1 VLSHSPR
8 LALLLTC
15 ALLLPALGLAQP
27 RGAREETEM
36 VLTSDTDYERVLAS
50 VSQDRIERFVAEL
63 ASLGSRVT
71 GYPGCRQAARLV
83 EQRFRDL
90 GLEVSVEKF
99 NVLVPVPRYDAQGR
113 PAVLTVA
120 GTRQFEILPLWPNL
134 VQMPKT
140 PPQGLS
146 SKLIYGGKGR
156 LESFNGQNLV
166 DSIVMLDFDSGREW
180 FNAPL
185 LGAKAVLFIE
195 PRETIRGEAEQK
207 FLSMPVNIPR
217 FWISKE
223 AADLLLATVAQQGEV
238 QVNVRC
244 DIDWQKVEGENIL
257 GRLEGTDPRLKKQQ
271 VVVQAYYDSISIAP
285 TLAPGAENAC
295 SIAALMEI
303 ARAFKALPPKRSMV
317 FLATAGHFEAM
328 AGEKAFLARRYRG
341 ARSERTVKKMY
352 NLVRESRRG
361 LDEAAASVWEEETRG
376 LETEPKTPDQ
386 IAEER
391 IRALGRVR
399 RAIHQAEKKLRA
411 AERLTARATAVNPRT
426 GQPRLDPNRGKL
438 YERKLE
444 DAELTRR
451 VTLIQDLQQAMSAM
465 QSSLAQVKQLVA
477 QARPLRRNGDTATR
491 QAALDGIQKAIYD
504 TTDAMDFSADTVSLW
519 LTVDLSSHNR
529 ACGVFFKGYFYNY
542 SESIQW
548 KYSQIGKKA
557 REYGDIIAR
566 FMAVDPA
573 SRFADGINALKGKN
587 WQTYMSGKLALGNEV
602 ATIMG
607 VPAVGFAT
615 TNDSRPW
622 VDTPLDIPKHVDFGN
637 LFDQTTFLSCLLADL
652 VAITEPRDLYD
663 LELEDNFVEVKGRLV
678 LFDPEVSTFP
688 DEPIPG
694 AVAVARTG
702 QKTAMGVRCEI
713 FDKADPIPPDQL
725 QTEDPE
731 QRRKFGR
738 VHITGLPNVRA
749 KGGEVPIEG
758 YLLDPED
765 GHVSMAPDMGVNG
778 NEAYPFKVKADQD
791 IKPVTCV
798 MFNCMSMAIFDMVDQ
813 RFFQLLREIH
823 IYDAASDAVPYQY
836 GYCLPLPPQQFES
849 TYEPVALVFCPAG
862 TNVKLTMGASVLGLR
877 FVLVNPTPT
886 HPDGAGYL
894 IDNHPS
900 MYATPYLVARDMV
913 ELDQGRIDKL
923 EAHGVKNNR
932 VQKAHQQA
940 KEYLEQASG
949 FLQDRL
955 YDRFL
960 TAARSAWS
968 FESRAYP
975 DVRAT
980 GNDVIKGVLF
990 YLAMLMPFAFFAE
1003 RLLIAAADIKWQILG
1018 FFGIFMA
1025 VFMLIALVHPAFAI
1039 TFTPVIILL
1048 AFVILALTIIVIS
1061 IIVQKFEE
1069 QMKEV
1074 RYEQTGIRTA
1084 DMGRLS
1090 ASAAAFSLGI
1100 SNMRR
1105 RHVRTIL
1112 TCLTLVLLTF
1122 TVLSCTSVVTG
1133 VRTNRILLPYKA
1145 PYDGIMIRD
1154 KTWEPVGEPTA
1165 RVMRNEFS
1173 DKNKYAVA
1181 PRAWY
1186 FSSKVGDQSFVDVA
1200 NEGLVYSATA
1210 MVGMAPEEELVSRP
1224 QDALLP
1230 GGRWFEEGETLAAII
1245 PEAMAEKLK
1254 ITTEDAAAGAKSV
1267 NVFGVQLRVI
1277 GLMSSNKLK
1286 KLEDLDGEP
1295 ITPVD
1300 YLLMQEQQQQQQQA
1314 DQKMSEDELR
1324 EYIHLA
1330 PDSCFFVPY
1339 QFLIGQGGQL
1349 RSVAIAMRGQTADAT
1364 QTLVQQN
1371 LDELM
1376 SRIELNLY
1384 GGIGGLTFL
1393 CSAVSQTG
1401 FKNVQELVIPILIA
1415 AMICLNTMLGSV
1427 YERVREIY
1435 IYSSLGL
1442 APTHIAALFIAE
1454 ACVYAILGAV
1464 AGYLFG
1470 QVVSKI
1476 LAETGLLAGL
1486 NLNYSSLSAVGSTI
1500 VIMVTVLLSVIYPAR
1515 RASEIASP
1523 GIERRWQLPE
1533 PQGDEIDMKLPFTVT
1548 GDQALGVN
1556 MFLNEYLAAHADY
1569 SLGNFSTADI
1579 SLGTLE
1585 NEYGEGFQQTLMV
1598 WLAPYDLGV
1607 SERLHLRTVPTEDAE
1622 VYQIEALIIRESGDQ
1637 SSWLRVTR
1645 NFINMLRKQ
1654 YLLWRT
1660 FPAGLKGEYGRRAA
1674 ALLAEQKGQEAG

>member
-1 VLSHSPR
+1 MPHRSR
-8 LALLLTC
+8 LALLL
-15 ALLLPALGLAQP
+15 LLLPLLPAWAPAQP
-27 RGAREETEM
+27 KGARDESEM
-36 VLTSDTDYERVLAS
+36 VLTSDTNYEAVTAAVDQR
-50 VSQDRIERFVAEL
+50 RIEQFVAQL
-63 ASLGSRVT
+63 AGLGSRVT
-71 GYPGCRQAARLV
+71 GYPGCARAARLV
-83 EQRFRDL
+83 EQQFRNL
-90 GLEVSVEKF
+90 GLEVSTEKF
-99 NVLVPVPRYDAQGR
+99 NVLVPVPRYDAKGR
-113 PAVLTVA
+113 AASISIA
-120 GTRQFEILPLWPNL
+120 GGQEFEILPLWPNL

-140 PPQGLS
+140 PPGGLS
-146 SKLIYGGKGR
+146 GRLIYAGKGD
-156 LESFNGQNLV
+156 LQSFNGQDV
-166 DSIVMLDFDSGREW
+166 ADSIVMLDFDCGREW

-195 PRETIRGEAEQK
+195 PLETIRGEAEQK

-217 FWISKE
+217 FWIPKE
-223 AADLLLATVAQQGEV
+223 TSDLLLATAAQQGRV
-238 QVNVRC
+238 DVNIRC

-257 GRLEGTDPRLKKQQ
+257 GRMRGTDPRLQKQQ
-271 VVVQAYYDSISIAP
+271 VVIQAYYDSIAVAP
-285 TLAPGAENAC
+285 TLAPGAENAS
-295 SIAALMEI
+295 SIAALMELI
-303 ARAFKALPPKRSMV
+303 RTFKACPPKRSIT

-328 AGEKAFLARRYRG
+328 AGEKAFLERRYRG
-341 ARSERTVKKMY
+341 ARSERYVKKLY
-352 NLVRESRRG
+352 GLVRQSRRG
-361 LDEAAASVWEEETRG
+361 LDEAAASVWEEETPG
-376 LETEPKTPDQ
+376 LDTEPKTEDQ

-391 IRALGRVR
+391 IRALGRVS
-399 RAIHQAEKKLRA
+399 RAVRQAEKKLRA
-411 AERLTARATAVNPRT
+411 ATRLAVKAQRT
-426 GQPRLDPNRGKL
+426 DPNRGKL
-438 YERKLE
+438 YERKLDE
-444 DAELTRR
+444 AELARR
-451 VTLIQDLQQAMSAM
+451 LELIAHLQQTLPAM
-465 QSSLAQVKQLVA
+465 QSAVQGVDDLVR
-477 QARPLRRNGDTATR
+477 QARPLRRGADTTAR
-491 QAALDGIQKAIYD
+491 EQALSAIQKAIFD
-504 TTDAMDFSADTVSLW
+504 TSDTMDFSKEDVSLW

-542 SESIQW
+542 REDIQW

-566 FMAVDPA
+566 FMAVDAA
-573 SRFADGINALKGKN
+573 SRFVDGINALKGKN
-587 WQTYMSGKLALGNEV
+587 WQTYMSGKLALSNEV
-602 ATIMG
+602 ATVMG

-615 TNDSRPW
+615 INDSRPW
-622 VDTPLDIPKHVDFGN
+622 VDTPLDIPKHMEFGN
-637 LFDQTTFLSCLLADL
+637 LYDQTSFLACLLADM
-652 VAITEPRDLYD
+652 VSITEPRDLYD
-663 LELEDNFVEVKGRLV
+663 LELEDNYVEAKGRLV

-688 DEPIPG
+688 DEPVPN

-713 FDKADPIPPDQL
+713 FDKVGKD
-725 QTEDPE
+725 
-731 QRRKFGR
+731 GR
-738 VHITGLPNVRA
+738 LHIAGLPNVRA
-749 KGGEVPIEG
+749 RGGEIPVEG
-758 YLLDPED
+758 YLLDPAD
-765 GHVSMAPDMGVNG
+765 GRVSMAPDMGVNG
-778 NEAYPFKVKADQD
+778 NEAYPFKLKADQD
-791 IKPVTCV
+791 IKPITCV
-798 MFNCMSMAIFDMVDQ
+798 MFACQSMAIFDMVDQ

-823 IYDAASDAVPYQY
+823 IYDATSDATPYQY

-849 TYEPVALVFCPAG
+849 TYEPVALVFAPAG

-877 FVLVNPTPT
+877 FVLVAPTAKN
-886 HPDGAGYL
+886 PDGAGYL
-894 IDNHPS
+894 VDNHPS

-913 ELDQGRIDKL
+913 ELDQNRIDQL
-923 EAHGVKNNR
+923 EAHGIKNNR

-940 KEYLEQASG
+940 KEYLVAASG
-949 FLQDRL
+949 FLKDRL

-960 TAARSAWS
+960 TAARSAWA

-1003 RLLIAAADIKWQILG
+1003 RLLIASPDIRWQIVG
-1018 FFGIFMA
+1018 FFGIFML
-1025 VFMLIALVHPAFAI
+1025 VFLLIALVHPAFAI

-1048 AFVILALTIIVIS
+1048 AFIILALTMIVIS

-1105 RHVRTIL
+1105 RQVRTIL

-1154 KTWEPVGEPTA
+1154 KTWEPIGEPTA

-1173 DKNKYAVA
+1173 DKNTYSVA

-1186 FSSKVGDQSFVDVA
+1186 FSSKVGDQSFVDVT
-1200 NEGLVYSATA
+1200 NEGQTYSATA
-1210 MVGMAPEEELVSRP
+1210 MVGLSPQETQVSRP
-1224 QDALLP
+1224 QQALLP

-1254 ITTEDAAAGAKSV
+1254 ISTEDAAAGAKTIS
-1267 NVFGVQLRVI
+1267 VFGVQLRVI
-1277 GLMSSNKLK
+1277 GIMSSSRFK

-1300 YLLMQEQQQQQQQA
+1300 YLLMQEQQQQQQQQA
-1314 DQKMSEDELR
+1314 AGQKMSEDELR

-1330 PDSCFFVPY
+1330 PDSCFIVPY
-1339 QFLIGQGGQL
+1339 SFLIGQGGQL
-1349 RSVAIAMRGQTADAT
+1349 RSVAIAMRAPSLDSAKK
-1364 QTLVQQN
+1364 LVQTN

-1384 GGIGGLTFL
+1384 GGMGGTTFL

-1401 FKNVQELVIPILIA
+1401 FKNMQELVIPILIA

-1470 QVVSKI
+1470 QVISKV

-1500 VIMVTVLLSVIYPAR
+1500 IIMLTVLLSVIYPAR

-1523 GIERRWQLPE
+1523 GIERRWHLPE
-1533 PQGDEIDMKLPFTVT
+1533 PKGDEIDMKLPFTVT

-1579 SLGTLE
+1579 VFGTIE
-1585 NEYGEGFQQTLMV
+1585 NEYGEGFEQALMV

-1607 SERLHLRTVPTEDAE
+1607 SEKLHLRTVPTEDAE

-1660 FPAGLKGEYGRRAA
+1660 FPAGLKGEYGRRAKE
-1674 ALLAEQKGQEAG
+1674 LLEAGGQTESEEAS

>member
-1 VLSHSPR
+1 
-8 LALLLTC
+8 
-15 ALLLPALGLAQP
+15 
-27 RGAREETEM
+27 
-36 VLTSDTDYERVLAS
+36 
-50 VSQDRIERFVAEL
+50 
-63 ASLGSRVT
+63 
-71 GYPGCRQAARLV
+71 
-83 EQRFRDL
+83 
-90 GLEVSVEKF
+90 
-99 NVLVPVPRYDAQGR
+99 
-113 PAVLTVA
+113 
-120 GTRQFEILPLWPNL
+120 
-134 VQMPKT
+134 
-140 PPQGLS
+140 
-146 SKLIYGGKGR
+146 
-156 LESFNGQNLV
+156 
-166 DSIVMLDFDSGREW
+166 
-180 FNAPL
+180 
-185 LGAKAVLFIE
+185 
-195 PRETIRGEAEQK
+195 
-207 FLSMPVNIPR
+207 
-217 FWISKE
+217 
-223 AADLLLATVAQQGEV
+223 
-238 QVNVRC
+238 
-244 DIDWQKVEGENIL
+244 
-257 GRLEGTDPRLKKQQ
+257 
-271 VVVQAYYDSISIAP
+271 
-285 TLAPGAENAC
+285 
-295 SIAALMEI
+295 
-303 ARAFKALPPKRSMV
+303 
-317 FLATAGHFEAM
+317 M

-341 ARSERTVKKMY
+341 ARSERNVKRMY
-352 NLVRESRRG
+352 SLVRQSRRG
-361 LDEAAASVWEEETRG
+361 LDEAAASVWEEEAPG
-376 LETEPKTPDQ
+376 LEAEPKTPDQ
-386 IAEER
+386 IVEER
-391 IRALGRVR
+391 IRALGRVN
-399 RAIHQAEKKLRA
+399 RALRQAEKKLRA
-411 AERLTARATAVNPRT
+411 TARLTARTLAVNPRT
-426 GQPRLDPNRGKL
+426 SQLKLDPNRGKL
-438 YERKLE
+438 YERKLSE
-444 DAELTRR
+444 AELTRR
-451 VTLIQDLQQAMSAM
+451 VELIQSLQQAMTGM
-465 QSSLAQVKQLVA
+465 QSSLAQVKQLLA
-477 QARPLRRNGDTATR
+477 QARALRRHGDTAAR
-491 QAALDGIQKAIYD
+491 QQVLGQIQQAIFD
-504 TTDAMDFSADTVSLW
+504 CSDAMDFSREDIALW

-529 ACGVFFKGYFYNY
+529 TCGIFFKGYFYNY
-542 SESIQW
+542 REDIQW

-566 FMAVDPA
+566 FMAVDA
-573 SRFADGINALKGKN
+573 AGRFVDGINALKGKN
-587 WQTYMSGKLALGNEV
+587 WQTYMAGKLALGNEV

-615 TNDSRPW
+615 TSDSRPW
-622 VDTPLDIPKHVDFGN
+622 VDTPLDIPKHMEFGN
-637 LFDQTTFLSCLLADL
+637 LYDQTTFLACLLADML
-652 VAITEPRDLYD
+652 NITEPRDLYS
-663 LELEDNFVEVKGRLV
+663 LELEDNYVEAKGRLV

-688 DEPIPG
+688 DEPIPN

-702 QKTAMGVRCEI
+702 QKTAMGVRCEV
-713 FDKADPIPPDQL
+713 FDKVG
-725 QTEDPE
+725 ED
-731 QRRKFGR
+731 GR
-738 VHITGLPNVRA
+738 LHITGLPNVRA
-749 KGGEVPIEG
+749 RGGEIPVEG
-758 YLLDPED
+758 YLLAPSD
-765 GHVSMAPDMGVNG
+765 GHVSMAPDMGING
-778 NEAYPFKVKADQD
+778 NESYPFKLKADQD
-791 IKPVTCV
+791 IKPITCV
-798 MFNCMSMAIFDMVDQ
+798 MFNCMPMAIFDMVDQ

-823 IYDAASDAVPYQY
+823 IYDATSDATPYQF

-862 TNVKLTMGASVLGLR
+862 TNVKITMGASVLGLR
-877 FVLVNPTPT
+877 FVLVNPTAKV
-886 HPDGAGYL
+886 PDGAGYL
-894 IDNHPS
+894 VDNHPS

-923 EAHGVKNNR
+923 EAHGIKNNR

-940 KEYLEQASG
+940 KEYLAAAAG
-949 FLQDRL
+949 FIQDRQ

-1003 RLLIAAADIKWQILG
+1003 RLLIASPDIKWQIIG
-1018 FFGIFMA
+1018 FFGIFML

-1048 AFVILALTIIVIS
+1048 AFIILALTMIVIS

-1100 SNMRR
+1100 SNLRR
-1105 RHVRTIL
+1105 RQTRTIL

-1133 VRTNRILLPYKA
+1133 VRSNRILLPYKA
-1145 PYDGIMIRD
+1145 PYDGILIRD
-1154 KTWEPVGEPTA
+1154 KTWEPIGEPTA

-1173 DKNKYAVA
+1173 NKGTYAVA

-1186 FSSKVGDQSFVDVA
+1186 FSSKVGDQSFVDVS
-1200 NEGLVYSATA
+1200 NEGLTYSATA
-1210 MVGMAPEEELVSRP
+1210 MVGLSPEETLVTRP
-1224 QDALLP
+1224 QQALLP
-1230 GGRWFEEGETLAAII
+1230 GGRWFEEGETLAAIV

-1254 ITTEDAAAGAKSV
+1254 ISTEDAASAAKTVS
-1267 NVFGVQLRVI
+1267 VFGVQLRVI
-1277 GLMSSNKLK
+1277 GIMSSSRFK
-1286 KLEDLDGEP
+1286 KTEDLDGEP

-1300 YLLMQEQQQQQQQA
+1300 YLLMQEQQQQQQQQQA
-1314 DQKMSEDELR
+1314 GQKMSEDQLR

-1330 PDSCFFVPY
+1330 PDSCFIVPY
-1339 QFLIGQGGQL
+1339 GFLIGQGGQL
-1349 RSVAIAMRGQTADAT
+1349 RSVAIAMTAPVPDAAKK
-1364 QTLVQQN
+1364 LVQKN

-1384 GGIGGLTFL
+1384 GGMGGTTFL

-1401 FKNVQELVIPILIA
+1401 LKNVQELVIPILIA

-1470 QVVSKI
+1470 QVVSKV

-1500 VIMVTVLLSVIYPAR
+1500 IIMATVLLSVIYPAR

-1533 PQGDEIDMKLPFTVT
+1533 PDGDEIHMKLPFTVT

-1579 SLGTLE
+1579 AFGTIE
-1585 NEYGEGFQQTLMV
+1585 NEYGEGFEQCLMV

-1637 SSWLRVTR
+1637 SSWMRVTR

-1660 FPAGLKGEYGRRAA
+1660 FPAGLKGDYGRRAKE
-1674 ALLAEQKGQEAG
+1674 LLAAGDEPEPEKAG